1 MLSREWT
8 DAQIKT
14 SETCNVAVMYA
25 SAYGNTASLAQ
36 AISRGVTKAGQL
48 LQLEQHRRKSLLW
61 VCCHQMDVVPPS
73 KRSMFADSECL

>member
-8 DAQIKT
+8 DTQIKA

-48 LQLEQHRRKSLLW
+48 LHLKLCRRSA
-61 VCCHQMDVVPPS
+61 S
-73 KRSMFADSECL
+73 